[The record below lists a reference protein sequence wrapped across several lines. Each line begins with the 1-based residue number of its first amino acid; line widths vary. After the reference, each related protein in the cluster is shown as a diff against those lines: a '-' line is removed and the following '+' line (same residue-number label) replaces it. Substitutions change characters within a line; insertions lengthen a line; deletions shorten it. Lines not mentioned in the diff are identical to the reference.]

1 MGMVISSK
9 FREAMQNHPLPLYM
23 ISVKAGF
30 HPSRLSKLLHGEE
43 VKRPHDIRYGL
54 LADNIGYDGVIFEGG
69 Q

>member
-9 FREAMQNHPLPLYM
+9 FREAIQSHPLPLYM
-23 ISVKAGF
+23 LGVKAGF
-30 HPSRLSKLLHGEE
+30 HPSRLSKLMHGLE

-54 LADNIGYDGVIFEGG
+54 LADSIGYDGEYFEGG